1 MIENNEQLAATL
13 DYIAKWAD
21 ALEGLRQVEAAENK
35 TSFFPVSANAPL
47 TEIRKNL
54 ELARDYVN
62 REATKKQSLENG
74 VYRNGHAATAT
85 PKELVT
91 A

>member
-13 DYIAKWAD
+13 EYIAKWAD

-35 TSFFPVSANAPL
+35 TSFFPVSANGPL
-47 TEIRKNL
+47 TEIRENL
-54 ELARDYVN
+54 ALAREYLSRGV
-62 REATKKQSLENG
+62 AKKSAPTNG
-74 VYRNGHAATAT
+74 AYTNGHAAPTT
-85 PKELVT
+85 PKVLVE